1 MKKKIYVKPCVEVI
15 VINALCDTK
24 APYMGVA
31 SKTDVDA
38 GEASAKQ
45 NNFYESGNENDSVRN
60 FNLWDE
66 DE

>member
-1 MKKKIYVKPCVEVI
+1 MKKKRYVKPCLEVI
-15 VINALCDTK
+15 VIGDLCDTD
-24 APYMGVA
+24 PSMYVG
-31 SKTDVDA
+31 SGEVDA

>member
-24 APYMGVA
+24 APYMGVD
-31 SKTDVDA
+31 SKTDVSAD
-38 GEASAKQ
+38 EASAKQ
-45 NNFYESGNENDSVRN
+45 NNFYESGNENGGVRN
-60 FNLWDE
+60 FNPWDE

>member
-24 APYMGVA
+24 APYMGVD
-31 SKTDVDA
+31 SKIEVSAD
-38 GEASAKQ
+38 EACAKH
-45 NNFYESGNENDSVRN
+45 NNFYESWNENDGVRN
-60 FNLWDE
+60 FNPWDE

>member
-15 VINALCDTK
+15 VIGDLCDTDPSMYVGTGK
-24 APYMGVA
+24 
-31 SKTDVDA
+31 VDA
-38 GEASAKQ
+38 SEASAKQ

>member
-1 MKKKIYVKPCVEVI
+1 MKKKRYVKPCVEVI
-15 VINALCDTK
+15 VINDLCGAD
-24 APYMGVA
+24 PYMGVD

-45 NNFYESGNENDSVRN
+45 NNFDESGNEDNGVRN